1 MCMYVCTLGGRGLSS
16 SFLTSS
22 AHSPNPGCHLFK
34 FQVPTAWARDSADFS
49 ASMRTDACLPSKCIV
64 MASVRCTPLSVWPL
78 PLKAATSTTNS
89 SCTPEASGAFQ
100 TLSGGAPSL
109 LSCIAAP
116 IWSPIALAQLLRA
129 QLLFVNNVHLI
140 DVTIHCSAP
149 YFLFVKQITPL
160 NFPNWQWR
168 MFGLPLNTLLLTLK
182 IKMAMQKKRE
192 NRDSWIQKGWRGSAF
207 RKILFFFLF
216 ERMDSIKQW
225 ENSDLFKIPTMPG
238 LLWLATSSG
247 YKSGWFIKQVCQQ
260 QPKNLP
266 GSCQD
271 WVMLRIDTTLL
282 P

>member
-1 MCMYVCTLGGRGLSS
+1 MCLCMYVCTLGGRGLSS
-16 SFLTSS
+16 SFLTSP

-116 IWSPIALAQLLRA
+116 IWSPIVLAQLLRA

-160 NFPNWQWR
+160 NFPN
-168 MFGLPLNTLLLTLK
+168 
-182 IKMAMQKKRE
+182 
-192 NRDSWIQKGWRGSAF
+192 
-207 RKILFFFLF
+207 
-216 ERMDSIKQW
+216 
-225 ENSDLFKIPTMPG
+225 
-238 LLWLATSSG
+238 
-247 YKSGWFIKQVCQQ
+247 
-260 QPKNLP
+260 
-266 GSCQD
+266 
-271 WVMLRIDTTLL
+271 
-282 P
+282 